1 MPTRL
6 KVCCIGSIA
15 EARAAIA
22 AGASLLGLV
31 GAMPSG
37 PGPIDDDRIEE
48 IAGAIP
54 PGVTAVLLTSETEPD
69 AVVDHVTRT
78 RVGAVQLVDAVPED
92 TYRALRRALPMVKVI
107 QVLHVEGPASVDD
120 ARRAEPFVDALLL
133 DSGRPNAA
141 VRELGG
147 TGRTHDW
154 AVSRTIVDTVDRPV
168 LLAGGLRTDNIAE
181 AIVAVRP
188 WAVDVCSGLRPTGA
202 LDADRLATFAGIVT
216 RT

>member
-1 MPTRL
+1 MVTRL
-6 KVCCIGSIA
+6 KVCCIGSID
-15 EARAAIA
+15 EARTAIA

-69 AVVDHVTRT
+69 AVVHHVRRT
-78 RVGAVQLVDAVPED
+78 RVGAVQLVDAVPEA
-92 TYRALRRALPMVKVI
+92 TYRALRRELPMVKVI
-107 QVLHVEGPASVDD
+107 QVLHVEGPASIDD

-141 VRELGG
+141 IRELGG

-154 AVSRTIVDTVDRPV
+154 SVSRTIVDTVDRPV
-168 LLAGGLRTDNIAE
+168 LLAGGLRIDNIAE
-181 AIVAVRP
+181 AIAAVRP

-202 LDADRLATFAGIVT
+202 LDPDRLAAFAGIVT